1 MHLAARAVF
10 KPIRMKVGGR
20 LRSAISG
27 GGALPAHLDSFFNT
41 VGIPLLNAYGMT
53 ECAPGI
59 LSRTFERNTIGATGT
74 PFANTEVRII
84 RDDGSEAGIGEK
96 GVLRV
101 RGPQVMRGY
110 YRNDEATAAVL
121 DADGWLDTGDLAV
134 RSENGDYV
142 LVGRAKDTIVL
153 AGGENVEP
161 EPIED
166 KLKESTLIDY
176 AVVLGQDEKSL
187 AALLALNEDEL
198 ARIAREHNIPLEEAA
213 RDGGGA
219 IHPTIL
225 ETVRREVSKLISRE
239 TGFKPFERIAH
250 VIPVRTTFSIGKE
263 LTQTLKVKRRYVEER
278 YRELIERI
286 FPPRG

>member
-1 MHLAARAVF
+1 
-10 KPIRMKVGGR
+10 
-20 LRSAISG
+20 
-27 GGALPAHLDSFFNT
+27 
-41 VGIPLLNAYGMT
+41 
-53 ECAPGI
+53 
-59 LSRTFERNTIGATGT
+59 
-74 PFANTEVRII
+74 
-84 RDDGSEAGIGEK
+84 
-96 GVLRV
+96 
-101 RGPQVMRGY
+101 MRGY
-110 YRNDEATAAVL
+110 YRNEEATAAVL
-121 DADGWLDTGDLAV
+121 DAAGWLDTGDLAV

-166 KLKESTLIDY
+166 KLKESTLIDH

-187 AALLALNEDEL
+187 AALLALNEEEL
-198 ARIAREHNIPLEEAA
+198 ARIAREHNIPLEEVAPGSGAGRSATRRSSRRCAA
-213 RDGGGA
+213 RS
-219 IHPTIL
+219 T
-225 ETVRREVSKLISRE
+225 SSISRE

-250 VIPVRTTFSIGKE
+250 IIPVRNTFSIGKE